1 MSGDLQFD
9 GLDGDPSVGA
19 DVLAAGAVLWR
30 PAAGSS
36 VVESGG
42 IGSGGIGSGGVG
54 TGTAAGAADFVG
66 AVDAVDTVAKVELAL
81 VHRPRYDDWSFPKG
95 KLDTEETMAA
105 AAVREIGE
113 ETGFAVRLGHIV
125 SDVRYVVPDG
135 RKMVRYWSAQALD
148 GHFTPG
154 AETDE
159 LRWVGLDVAAEL
171 LTYPRDVDVLRRFTT
186 VGIPESVVL
195 LVRHAKAGNRLRW
208 EGDDD
213 LRPLSGAGHEQAE
226 QLADL
231 LPLFRPERLF
241 SAPPLRC
248 VDTFGP
254 TASRLGMEVALEPL
268 LGEDGYW
275 DEPAAGLARLRE
287 LAAAGGVTAVCSQ
300 GGVIPDVV
308 GELAEEAGARRL
320 GIDPDD
326 VPAKKGSTWV
336 LGFRD
341 GGLVTADH
349 FPTPLG

>member
-1 MSGDLQFD
+1 MSSEVRYD

-30 PAAGSS
+30 PTAGTD
-36 VVESGG
+36 
-42 IGSGGIGSGGVG
+42 GVG
-54 TGTAAGAADFVG
+54 GSAVDT
-66 AVDAVDTVAKVELAL
+66 VDAVDGVAKVELAL

-95 KLDTEETMAA
+95 KLDSEETMAA
-105 AAVREIGE
+105 AAVREVVE
-113 ETGFAVRLGHIV
+113 ETGFALRLGHVV
-125 SDVRYVVPDG
+125 SDVRYTVPDG
-135 RKMVRYWSAQALD
+135 RKLVRYWSAQALD

-159 LRWVGLDVAAEL
+159 LRWLGPDEAVEL
-171 LTYPRDVDVLRRFTT
+171 LSYSRDVDLLKRFTA
-186 VGIPESVVL
+186 VGLPESIVL
-195 LVRHAKAGNRLRW
+195 LVRHAKAGNRMRW
-208 EGDDD
+208 DGDDD

-231 LPLFRPERLF
+231 LPLFRPERLV

-248 VDTFGP
+248 VDTLRP
-254 TASRLGMEVALEPL
+254 TASRLGLEVTLEPL
-268 LGEDGYW
+268 LGEDDYW
-275 DEPAAGLARLRE
+275 DEPAAGLAQLRE
-287 LAAAGGVTAVCSQ
+287 LAATAGVTAVCSQ

-308 GELAEEAGARRL
+308 GELAAAAGRAGARRL

-326 VPAKKGSTWV
+326 VPSKKGSTWV